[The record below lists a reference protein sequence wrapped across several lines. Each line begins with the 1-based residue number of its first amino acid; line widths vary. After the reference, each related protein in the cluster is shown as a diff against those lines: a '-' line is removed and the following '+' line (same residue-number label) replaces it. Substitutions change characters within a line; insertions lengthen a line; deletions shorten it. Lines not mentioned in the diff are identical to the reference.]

1 MRPRSVVATVG
12 YALVGLIVG
21 GLVLTIILALLA
33 GQPFYGRNVYG
44 LPLGT
49 YSTAA
54 VLVIAGV
61 IGVVRLVQ
69 KARQRHGR

>member
-1 MRPRSVVATVG
+1 MVC
-12 YALVGLIVG
+12 
-21 GLVLTIILALLA
+21 GLVLTLVLALSA

-44 LPLGT
+44 SPLGT

-61 IGVVRLVQ
+61 IGIMRLVQ
-69 KARQRHGR
+69 ESRRGPTRRG